1 MLDPRLIEELQNLH
15 QKLRTEG
22 DLLSHEQL
30 TQYYATFRERF
41 GPERLS
47 RLDGEALLTTMH
59 DHSNHDSLVYWLEFK
74 DDEEFPAAFG
84 SIAGGSA
91 LKFGIY
97 RRKETRAWM
106 TGTPRDQRE
115 LSVAEA
121 VEIARQHREQLVRGA
136 QILSEFPHEADD
148 AAYREL
154 QAQFDSECPAVSD
167 KAWGHK
173 YFSLL
178 YPRKLDDY
186 HVEKH
191 QRFHLIKLLQIPP
204 DGKGR
209 YLCAGRYVAV
219 AEELQMPLNHLTTCL
234 NRRDGPPHRYWR
246 IDTRLKGQK
255 SIWRLMQETS
265 TVAIGWSKLG
275 DLSDL
280 KRNRESK
287 KELREKLEK
296 AYRDALSELGGKTQE
311 IFNFVTVIDEDDLV
325 LAADGQRIRGV
336 GRVVGGYEYEPEAEA
351 PHRRPVEWL
360 TFEEWEL
367 PATTGQGTTVHR
379 IRGNDQN
386 LVATEKQLLEAPETS
401 PPLPKRSTR
410 LRQPLR
416 LEDIPKQIQAI
427 LARKGQVILYGPPGT
442 GKTYW
447 ARKTALD
454 LAAHAAFGERYAEL
468 EDSQKAKVSGDQT
481 QQGLVRVVTFHPA
494 YGYEDFIEGY
504 RPQETDGRLAFTLR
518 EGVFKRLCADAAQEP
533 KQKFYLLIDEIN
545 RGDIPRIFGELL
557 TLLEND
563 KRGQPVSLPL
573 SGRRFTVPQN
583 VYLIGTMNTAD
594 RSIAL
599 LDTALRRRF
608 GFIELMPDTNVF
620 GDAVAGNAIPLGPWL
635 AALNR
640 RILEHIGRDARNLQ
654 IGHAYLLEDEQP
666 VTDIGRFIR
675 IVEEDIVPLLQEYC
689 YEDYTALARI
699 LGSRLVNEDRQ
710 RVRHELFAS
719 SRREELIQALLALA
733 PDIATSTEAVSKLE
747 PEATPDELDEEEDE
761 LDA

>member
-1 MLDPRLIEELQNLH
+1 
-15 QKLRTEG
+15 
-22 DLLSHEQL
+22 
-30 TQYYATFRERF
+30 
-41 GPERLS
+41 
-47 RLDGEALLTTMH
+47 
-59 DHSNHDSLVYWLEFK
+59 
-74 DDEEFPAAFG
+74 
-84 SIAGGSA
+84 
-91 LKFGIY
+91 
-97 RRKETRAWM
+97 
-106 TGTPRDQRE
+106 
-115 LSVAEA
+115 
-121 VEIARQHREQLVRGA
+121 
-136 QILSEFPHEADD
+136 
-148 AAYREL
+148 
-154 QAQFDSECPAVSD
+154 
-167 KAWGHK
+167 
-173 YFSLL
+173 
-178 YPRKLDDY
+178 
-186 HVEKH
+186 
-191 QRFHLIKLLQIPP
+191 
-204 DGKGR
+204 
-209 YLCAGRYVAV
+209 
-219 AEELQMPLNHLTTCL
+219 
-234 NRRDGPPHRYWR
+234 
-246 IDTRLKGQK
+246 
-255 SIWRLMQETS
+255 
-265 TVAIGWSKLG
+265 
-275 DLSDL
+275 
-280 KRNRESK
+280 
-287 KELREKLEK
+287 
-296 AYRDALSELGGKTQE
+296 LGGKTQE
-311 IFNFVTVIDEDDLV
+311 IFNFITVIDEDDLV
-325 LAADGQRIRGV
+325 LAADGQRVLGV
-336 GRVVGGYEYEPEAEA
+336 SRVVGGYEYEPEAEA

-386 LVATEKQLLEAPETS
+386 LVATEKQLLEAPETP

-410 LRQPLR
+410 PRQPLR

-573 SGRRFTVPQN
+573 SDRRFTVPEN

-608 GFIELMPDTNVF
+608 GFIELMPDTSVF

-666 VTDIGRFIR
+666 VTDVSRFVR

-699 LGSRLVNEDRQ
+699 LGSRLVDEDRQ

-719 SRREELIQALLALA
+719 SRREEIIQALLALA
-733 PDIATSTEAVSKLE
+733 PDIATSIEAVSKLE